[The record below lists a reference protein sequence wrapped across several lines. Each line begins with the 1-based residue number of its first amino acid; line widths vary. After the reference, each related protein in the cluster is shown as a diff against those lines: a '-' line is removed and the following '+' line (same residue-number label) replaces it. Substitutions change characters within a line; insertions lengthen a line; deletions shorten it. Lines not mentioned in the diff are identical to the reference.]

1 VPMIQQRFEV
11 ERSLM
16 AVYDALAR
24 PQFILESLP
33 GVIGVRHVNDD
44 VYHITAMRGSMP
56 RDVELQ
62 LTGKTAPRHIE
73 WRTADGSWS
82 GAIDLEAAG
91 EERTAVSVTAD
102 RGATAEAASA
112 PASTAH
118 EILQAAKRALQP
130 GETHRGAGDYG
141 GSSFGMGGARRYA
154 SEWRE
159 TAQSAFT
166 RPTELPFKVMRTLS
180 QQMDRLWGDVWR
192 GTAIQR
198 LPQLV
203 PGFPWNPHVEVSEQ
217 EGEVRVCIDVPGV
230 DESHL
235 QVEVHEGTLTVRG
248 ERQDER
254 GPDAGRRRS
263 ELHYGTFVRRIPLP
277 QGVDADAAQA
287 RLRNGVLEIRMPV
300 QRREP
305 RRIPVQSAG

>member
-1 VPMIQQRFEV
+1 MIQQRFEV
-11 ERSLM
+11 DRSLM

-33 GVIGVRHVNDD
+33 DVIGVRHVSED
-44 VYHITAMRGSMP
+44 VYHITAMHGGAP
-56 RDVELQ
+56 QDIELQ
-62 LTGKTAPRHIE
+62 LIAKSAPRHIS
-73 WRTADGSWS
+73 WRTGDGTWS
-82 GAIDLEAAG
+82 GVIDLEAAG
-91 EERTAVSVTAD
+91 AERTAVSVTAD
-102 RGATAEAASA
+102 RSATAQAAAA

-118 EILQAAKRALQP
+118 EILQSAKRALQP
-130 GETHRGAGDYG
+130 GHAHIGSGDHYSSAASGA
-141 GSSFGMGGARRYA
+141 SSARRYA

-166 RPTELPFKVMRTLS
+166 RPTEFPFKVMRTLS

-192 GTAIQR
+192 GTPIQR

-203 PGFPWNPHVEVSEQ
+203 PGLPWNPNVEVSEQ
-217 EGEVRVCIDVPGV
+217 GGEVRVCIDVPGI

-248 ERQDER
+248 ERQDDR
-254 GPDAGRRRS
+254 GSEGGRRRS
-263 ELHYGTFVRRIPLP
+263 ELHYGSFVRRVPLP

-300 QRREP
+300 HRREP
-305 RRIPVQSAG
+305 RRIPVQSGG

>member
-1 VPMIQQRFEV
+1 
-11 ERSLM
+11 M

-33 GVIGVRHVNDD
+33 GVIGVRHVDED
-44 VYHITAMRGSMP
+44 LYHITAMHGGMP

-62 LTGKTAPRHIE
+62 LTAKTAPRHIE

-82 GAIDLEAAG
+82 GTIDLEAAG
-91 EERTAVSVTAD
+91 AERTAVAVTAD
-102 RGATAEAASA
+102 RSATAEPAAA

-118 EILQAAKRALQP
+118 EILQSVKRGLQP
-130 GETHRGAGDYG
+130 GGAQVGSAEYSA
-141 GSSFGMGGARRYA
+141 SSFGMGGARRYA

-180 QQMDRLWGDVWR
+180 QQMDRLWKDVWR

-235 QVEVHEGTLTVRG
+235 QVEVDEGTLTVRG
-248 ERQDER
+248 EREDER
-254 GPDAGRRRS
+254 GRDAGRRRS
-263 ELHYGTFVRRIPLP
+263 ELHYGSFVRRIALP
-277 QGVDADAAQA
+277 QGADADAAQA
-287 RLRNGVLEIRMPV
+287 RLRNGVLEVRIPV

-305 RRIPVQSAG
+305 RRIPVRSAG